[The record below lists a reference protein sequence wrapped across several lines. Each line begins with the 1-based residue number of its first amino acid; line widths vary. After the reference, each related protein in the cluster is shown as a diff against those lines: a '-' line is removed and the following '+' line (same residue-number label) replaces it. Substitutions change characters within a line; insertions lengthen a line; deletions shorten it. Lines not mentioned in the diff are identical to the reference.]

1 MSAAPESGYRWGAAG
16 TGWDELSPQVQDLIL
31 TSGARSWPEVQ
42 AGVQSFN
49 EHWRPIRPP
58 IMTAAMFTA
67 LHQVSDR
74 VLELILGACQRRAA
88 TVGQLRR
95 GLGVA
100 EGEIALLN
108 DAESLTE
115 DLLVAGRPDI
125 LLCGGVPKFVEF
137 NIDSALGGALDSDLI
152 ATRFAEVYAAD
163 GIAELTGLHA
173 PPSSVDGR
181 FSAIDAWLGPAGHRR
196 VAMVMDLAATHAGL
210 VDAQQFLDKFAPITA
225 RAAVAG
231 LELVP
236 YWLQWLELDEDNRLL
251 AQGEPVDA
259 VFRLF
264 IADKAPACAGLQA
277 LQTAMLAETVRTFT
291 SSASWLLSNKLV
303 LAWLWQDLDALSP
316 PDADLVRAHVPRTV
330 LVDAGC
336 ISDAVARQPLLVLKP
351 GGGSAGVDVLLGRDA
366 DPAAW
371 RQALERAVER
381 GGFVLQEYVESDLL
395 SMDFVNLRTGA
406 LTHQAVPW
414 CFGPY
419 QFGRAQC
426 GGLVRLG
433 FPGGGAV
440 MNIDRG
446 ALLSGLA
453 ILP

>member
-1 MSAAPESGYRWGAAG
+1 MSAPASRYRWGSPR
-16 TGWDELSPQVQDLIL
+16 TGWDELTPELQQLL
-31 TSGARSWPEVQ
+31 LASGARGWPQVQ

-58 IMTAAMFTA
+58 IMTAAMFSA
-67 LHQVSDR
+67 LHQVADR
-74 VLELILGACQRRAA
+74 VLELILQACQRRAA
-88 TVGQLRR
+88 TAGQLRR
-95 GLGVA
+95 VMGVA
-100 EGEIALLN
+100 EDEIALL
-108 DAESLTE
+108 DEAEPLSE
-115 DLLVAGRPDI
+115 QLLAAGRPDI

-152 ATRFAEVYAAD
+152 ADRFAALYAAD
-163 GIAELTGLHA
+163 DITELTGLH
-173 PPSSVDGR
+173 PPASSVDGR
-181 FSAIDAWLGPAGHRR
+181 FNAIAGWLGETAGRR
-196 VAMVMDLAATHAGL
+196 IAMVMDLAAPHAGL
-210 VDAQQFLDKFAPITA
+210 VDPQGFLDKMAPVSA

-231 LELVP
+231 LDLVP
-236 YWLQWLELDEDNRLL
+236 CWLQWLKLDEHGRLL
-251 AQGEPVDA
+251 AGGEPVDA

-264 IADKAPACAGLQA
+264 IADKAPACPGLDA
-277 LQTAMLAETVRTFT
+277 LQTAMLAATVRTFT

-303 LAWLWQDLDALSP
+303 LAWLWQDLEQLSEQ
-316 PDADLVRAHVPRTV
+316 DRELVRAHVPRTS
-330 LVDAGC
+330 LLDAAS
-336 ISDAVARQPLLVLKP
+336 IEDAVARQNCLVLKP

-366 DPAAW
+366 EPAPW

-395 SMDFVNLRTGA
+395 SMDFVNLQTGA
-406 LTHQAVPW
+406 LTSQPVPW

-419 QFGRAQC
+419 QFGRVQC
-426 GGLVRLG
+426 GGLVRMG
-433 FPGGGAV
+433 FPGGGMV